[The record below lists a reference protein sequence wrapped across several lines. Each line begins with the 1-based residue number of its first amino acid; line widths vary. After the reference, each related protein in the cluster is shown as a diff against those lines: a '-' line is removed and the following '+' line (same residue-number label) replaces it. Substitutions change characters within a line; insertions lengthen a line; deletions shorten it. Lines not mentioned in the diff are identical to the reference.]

1 MSLPVASVDLDSQAA
16 GLYVHVPFCRSKCR
30 YCGFYSQPTA
40 GRDLPRLVSALLI
53 EVDRYRHV
61 ETVRTLYIGGGS
73 PTSLPLEL
81 LSHLVESVAS
91 IWPGTGEFTVECNPG
106 QVNTELLSAL
116 RPLGVNRLSFGVQSL
131 HRAQLKLLGRRHTV
145 EEAKRSIR
153 LAQDLGFENIGLDLI
168 FAIPGST
175 LESWQQCLR
184 WAVRLDVQHISA
196 YSLSFEPGT
205 DLDRDRQLGQ
215 IRPID
220 EETDR
225 AMYELAIDTLGSA
238 GFEQYEISNFARE
251 GFECRHNQGYW
262 ENRPY
267 IGIGPSAGSC
277 WQGERSTNVA
287 DIDTYVLKME
297 AGLTAVEERQRLD
310 RNERICQ
317 TAVLNLRTRQGVD
330 LTDFRRKTGAD
341 FQQVFEAPVRRYERQ
356 GLIEVTAHRVRLT
369 RKALA
374 IADSVLCDFS
384 AF

>member
-1 MSLPVASVDLDSQAA
+1 MSLPVVPLDFDSKAA

-40 GRDLPRLVSALLI
+40 GHDLHRLVSALLT

-73 PTSLPLEL
+73 PTSLPVEL
-81 LSHLVESVAS
+81 LRCLVESVTSMGPHAE
-91 IWPGTGEFTVECNPG
+91 EFTVECNAG
-106 QVNTELLSAL
+106 QVNAEVLSVL
-116 RPLGVNRLSFGVQSL
+116 RESGVNRLSFGVQSL
-131 HRAQLKLLGRRHTV
+131 HRAQLEFLGRPHTV
-145 EEAKRSIR
+145 GEAKESIR
-153 LAQDLGFENIGLDLI
+153 LAQDLGFENIGIDLI

-175 LESWQQCLR
+175 FQSWQQCLR
-184 WAVRLDVQHISA
+184 SALGLGVQHIST

-205 DLDRDRQLGQ
+205 DLDRVRQLGQ
-215 IRPID
+215 IESVD

-225 AMYELAIDTLGSA
+225 AMYELAIDYLASA

-251 GFECRHNQGYW
+251 GFECRHNRGYW

-267 IGIGPSAGSC
+267 IGIGPSAGSY

-297 AGLTAVEERQRLD
+297 AGLTAVEERQRPD
-310 RNERICQ
+310 RDDRICE

-341 FQQVFEAPVRRYERQ
+341 FQQVFGAPVRRYERQ
-356 GLIEVTAHRVRLT
+356 GLLEVTADRVRLA

-374 IADSVLCDFS
+374 IADAVLCDFS